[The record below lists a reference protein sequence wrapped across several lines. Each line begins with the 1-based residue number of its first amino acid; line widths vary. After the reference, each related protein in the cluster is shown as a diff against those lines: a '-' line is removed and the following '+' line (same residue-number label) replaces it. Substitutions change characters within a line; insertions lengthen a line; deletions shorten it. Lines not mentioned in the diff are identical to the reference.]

1 MAQNTQDERTAA
13 LVAELEDLKRR
24 NDAVVLAHYYVAPE
38 VQAAADYVGDSFYL
52 AKLAVKLP
60 QKTIVLAGVEFM
72 GESVKLLNPSKTVLL
87 PEPQADCPMAH
98 MVQKMTV
105 DAARARYGED
115 LAVACYVNS
124 TVEIKSWSDVCVTS
138 SNAVKI
144 VSELPQKHVLF
155 IPDRNLG
162 RYVAEQVP
170 DKHIILNDGCCP
182 RHEAISLEELRD
194 LKAAHPAA
202 KVLAHPE
209 CTEEV
214 LAEADYIGATSGIIG
229 YAEKS
234 DASEFIIVTVQ
245 GVLYELEQ
253 RCAGQNKRFYVT
265 TTPPTCA
272 DMDRVTLEKVV
283 SCLKTG
289 AGEVELPP
297 VDQAE
302 RAKLVLDRMLEY
314 AAR

>member
-105 DAARARYGED
+105 DAARAQYGED